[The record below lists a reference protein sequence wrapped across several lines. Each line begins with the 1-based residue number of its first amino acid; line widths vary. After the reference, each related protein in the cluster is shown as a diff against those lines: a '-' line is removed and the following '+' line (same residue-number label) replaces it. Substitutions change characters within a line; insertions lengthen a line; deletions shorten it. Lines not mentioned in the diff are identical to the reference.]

1 MIETILSKQSAPA
14 VEFRFILGRQS
25 DGRTWTYQPV
35 AWRTPGEKWSSLEA
49 QPVTLLGIAL
59 VERETGYTMQH
70 LGTKVTSSEW
80 IYRFQKES

>member
-1 MIETILSKQSAPA
+1 MIETILAKQNAPT
-14 VEFRFILGRQS
+14 VEFRFLLGRKS

-35 AWRTPGEKWSSLEA
+35 AWRTPGEKWSRLEA

-59 VERETGYTMQH
+59 AERETGYQMQH
-70 LGTKVTSSEW
+70 LGTKISSAEW